1 MLEVVDR
8 LLDKIADEGLDS
20 LTPEERR
27 FLDEVSRRRQASHQE
42 VRH

>member
-8 LLDKIADEGLDS
+8 LLDKIAARGLDS
-20 LTPEERR
+20 LTAEERR
-27 FLDEVSRRRQASHQE
+27 FLDEVSRRRKTEHE